1 MTDADHGQ
9 WRAAGL
15 KAGELYG
22 EDLATLVQGK
32 SVGDAQVQN
41 LIELL
46 GVNLQGKAKRLRE
59 MEIPEELIEEYTR
72 AAVESVMLRMHALHT
87 ATDGEAESRR

>member
-1 MTDADHGQ
+1 MTDAERNR

-22 EDLATLVQGK
+22 EELATLMHGK

-41 LIELL
+41 LIDLL
-46 GVNLQGKAKRLRE
+46 GGNLQGEAQRFRE
-59 MEIPEELIEEYTR
+59 TGIPEELIEEYTR
-72 AAVESVMLRMHALHT
+72 AAVESVMLQMHTLRVASDADL
-87 ATDGEAESRR
+87 GSRG

>member
-1 MTDADHGQ
+1 MTDADRAQ

-22 EDLATLVQGK
+22 EDPATLVRGK

-41 LIELL
+41 LIEMISTHQLRTSVLL
-46 GVNLQGKAKRLRE
+46 VGRKR
-59 MEIPEELIEEYTR
+59 
-72 AAVESVMLRMHALHT
+72 
-87 ATDGEAESRR
+87 SRRISRVCATCDDRMMAAAKAMRISAR